1 MIDAYDMDGWR
12 GASREKLRPAEE
24 IRKAKI
30 KIFNAKLRV
39 RELFKHI
46 DLAMDGARDL
56 HAITDE
62 DGELDA
68 EDVFC
73 CACGDG
79 ESTDDNDILLCDG
92 FCDRGFHQR
101 CCVPP
106 VRTEDIPE
114 GDEGWLCA
122 LCDARVDC
130 FYTLNADFE
139 LELDAGKATF
149 ADVFPEEA
157 EADVKKEGPGQ
168 ENETLAAKKGDG
180 GVVSGGIME
189 QEWPSD
195 EEDDE
200 DFGADA
206 ASDDGK
212 DDEDEPLSG
221 SGRSESDDSDDDSG
235 GDSARRRLERALRDE
250 PEVVVG
256 KRRRAKVDYR
266 KLNDEMFGDGEAF
279 EGEFDD
285 ERRGGWGPA
294 SPKSGMVTTGEGKR
308 PKKAPR
314 AKTPS
319 SASKKRRRSSTSAAP
334 TSPRSPKSRRL
345 SNTPAGKQS
354 TKTSRFGDETRAS
367 LERTFSSGKTNP
379 GADDCDAIGERV
391 GLTSHQVKIWF
402 MNRRRASKK
411 RASTGGGDE

>member
-46 DLAMDGARDL
+46 DLAMDCARDL

-157 EADVKKEGPGQ
+157 EADVSFHFLHHDHTQ
-168 ENETLAAKKGDG
+168 
-180 GVVSGGIME
+180 
-189 QEWPSD
+189 
-195 EEDDE
+195 
-200 DFGADA
+200 
-206 ASDDGK
+206 
-212 DDEDEPLSG
+212 
-221 SGRSESDDSDDDSG
+221 R
-235 GDSARRRLERALRDE
+235 
-250 PEVVVG
+250 
-256 KRRRAKVDYR
+256 
-266 KLNDEMFGDGEAF
+266 
-279 EGEFDD
+279 
-285 ERRGGWGPA
+285 
-294 SPKSGMVTTGEGKR
+294 
-308 PKKAPR
+308 
-314 AKTPS
+314 
-319 SASKKRRRSSTSAAP
+319 
-334 TSPRSPKSRRL
+334 
-345 SNTPAGKQS
+345 
-354 TKTSRFGDETRAS
+354 
-367 LERTFSSGKTNP
+367 
-379 GADDCDAIGERV
+379 
-391 GLTSHQVKIWF
+391 H
-402 MNRRRASKK
+402 
-411 RASTGGGDE
+411 